1 MMKLNDFKPLICFLL
16 GAFAAAACILSYLS
30 MQQPGGIE
38 GLRVWGFGAEQTVD
52 YEGLGRVLK
61 DAAMND
67 STVILTTLNE
77 AWAEPNSI
85 LDLFLESF
93 HIGEQTEQLLKNL
106 VIVAMDPKAFDRCRT
121 KHPHCY
127 YLNIKGMNFAAE
139 KRFMTRDYLEMMWR
153 RLDFLRTVLELRHNF
168 LFTDM
173 DIMWFRSPFQHFSG
187 NSNFMIASDSFN
199 GNSSDLHNY
208 PNNGFVYVKS
218 CEQTIEFY
226 KYWYLARKLY
236 PGDHEQTVLNK
247 MKKDSNFFTKF
258 QLEIKFLDTAYFGGF
273 CQPSKNL
280 NKVCTM
286 HANCCV
292 GMANKLYDLRILL
305 EDWKNYTAQ
314 PAEEKEQGG
323 FTWRVPIKCKH

>member
-1 MMKLNDFKPLICFLL
+1 
-16 GAFAAAACILSYLS
+16 
-30 MQQPGGIE
+30 
-38 GLRVWGFGAEQTVD
+38 
-52 YEGLGRVLK
+52 
-61 DAAMND
+61 MND

-77 AWAEPNSI
+77 AWAAPNSI

-93 HIGEQTEQLLKNL
+93 HVGEQTEQLLKHL
-106 VIVAMDPKAFDRCRT
+106 VIVAMDPKAFERCRT
-121 KHPHCY
+121 KHSHCY

-139 KRFMTRDYLEMMWR
+139 KRFMTPDYLEMMWR
-153 RLDFLRTVLELRHNF
+153 RLEFLRIVLELGYNF

-187 NSNFMIASDSFN
+187 NAHFMIASDFFN
-199 GNSSDLHNY
+199 GNPSDLHNS

-226 KYWYLARKLY
+226 KYWYLARNQY
-236 PGDHEQTVLNK
+236 PGKNEQTVLNK
-247 MKKDSNFFTKF
+247 MKEDKSFFARF
-258 QLEIKFLDTAYFGGF
+258 QLEMRFLDTAYFGGF

-292 GMANKLYDLRILL
+292 GIGNKLHDLRILL
-305 EDWKNYTAQ
+305 EDWKNYTAL
-314 PAEEKEQGG
+314 PADEKERGG
-323 FTWRVPIKCKH
+323 FAWRVPDKCKQPWQTLGS